1 MKSSPLEFFN
11 WRTILK
17 SQTLPITRVL
27 ALAAFG
33 LVTLAN
39 AQAQETRVGHVSS
52 ERIMRES
59 APAKA
64 AEAKIER
71 EFSSRDKELGEM
83 AERLKSM
90 AAKLDKDMPVLAESD
105 RMKRQRELGELDQ
118 AFQVKQRAFRQDLG
132 QRRNEEIAAVV
143 TSAQKAIKKIAEA
156 EKFDIILQDAVYVS
170 PRIDITEKV
179 IKALNK

>member
-1 MKSSPLEFFN
+1 M
-11 WRTILK
+11 K
-17 SQTLPITRVL
+17 SQTLSLTRVL
-27 ALAAFG
+27 ALAALG
-33 LVTLAN
+33 LFPLAHAQAQ

-64 AEAKIER
+64 AEVKIER
-71 EFSSRDKELGEM
+71 EFSSRDKELAEM
-83 AERLKSM
+83 AERLKGM

-105 RMKRQRELGELDQ
+105 RMRRQRELAELDQ
-118 AFQVKQRAFRQDLG
+118 EFQRKQRAFRQDLA
-132 QRRNEEIAAVV
+132 QRKNEEAVAIV
-143 TSAQKAIKKIAEA
+143 NRAQSAIKKIAEA

-179 IKALNK
+179 LKALNK